1 MLNSLVWTN
10 RVSNIESRND
20 WNAGALACLNAI
32 ALRLGT
38 TRVYNDSALKV
49 A

>member
-1 MLNSLVWTN
+1 MLNFLVWTN
-10 RVSNIESRND
+10 RVSNIEGQND

-32 ALRLGT
+32 ALQLGT
-38 TRVYNDSALKV
+38 TRVYNDSALNI